1 MPLFNSDCMVPLVSS
16 FNALQECNR
25 HIEDMMIMFGD
36 ERMCFFL

>member
-25 HIEDMMIMFGD
+25 QIEDMMKKFDD
-36 ERMCFFL
+36 ERIFFL